1 MKIGIDASRFNLSGG
16 TGVEHYSVKIIQ
28 GLIDYFKHHKKNTLI
43 LYSPRKLTL
52 YKTGTIKHKI
62 IPFPRLWT
70 KIRLSFEMLLHKP
83 DVLFVP
89 SHVLPYFSPKKAII
103 TIHDVAFVHLKK
115 EYSHFQYWYLKK
127 TTKYAVKKAST
138 IIVPSFATQQDLI
151 KFFKCPSE
159 KIVVIP
165 HGCDFEIKKLT
176 TEKDSEILTK
186 MGLSKKDNFFLFIG
200 RLENKKNIKRLIDA
214 FLSFNE
220 TFPNW
225 KLILAG
231 KRGQGFNEIFK
242 KAIKS
247 NAFKRVLM
255 PGYITENEKHV
266 LLKYCD
272 AFVFPSLYEGFGF
285 PILEAYTYHK
295 PVITSQEASI
305 PEVAGNGAIYVDAH
319 KTSSIKEG
327 MEQLIKNPALKEST
341 VAMQNTVLSKFKW
354 DKAIKKTIEVLIAY
368 DKQSNR

>member
-28 GLIDYFKHHKKNTLI
+28 GIIEKFKHQDEHSFI

-52 YKTGTIKHKI
+52 YKTKTIKHRI
-62 IPFPRLWT
+62 MPFPRLWT
-70 KIRLSFEMLLHKP
+70 KVRLSWEMLFHKP

-89 SHVLPYFSPKKAII
+89 SHVLPHFAPKKSVI
-103 TIHDVAFVHLKK
+103 TIHDVAFMHLKK
-115 EYSHFQYWYLKK
+115 EYSRFQFWYLKK
-127 TTKYAVKKAST
+127 TTKHAVKKASN
-138 IIVPSFATQQDLI
+138 IIVPSYATQLDLVNL
-151 KFFKCPSE
+151 FKCPSH
-159 KIVVIP
+159 KITVIP
-165 HGCDFEIKKLT
+165 HGCDFQIKKLS

-186 MGLSKKDNFFLFIG
+186 MGISKKDHFLLFIG
-200 RLENKKNIKRLIDA
+200 RLEDKKNIQRIIEA
-214 FLSFNE
+214 FLGFNE
-220 TFPNW
+220 TFPTW

-231 KRGQGFNEIFK
+231 KRGHGFKEILK
-242 KAIKS
+242 KAMKS
-247 NAFKRVLM
+247 DAFKSVLM

-295 PVITSQEASI
+295 PVITSEEASI
-305 PEVAGNGAIYVDAH
+305 PEVAGNGAIYVNAH
-319 KTSSIKEG
+319 DTLSIKEG
-327 MEQLIKNPALKEST
+327 FEQLIKNPALKETT

-354 DKAIKKTIEVLIAY
+354 DKAIKKTIEVLLN
-368 DKQSNR
+368 DK

>member
-28 GLIDYFKHHKKNTLI
+28 GIIDHFKHQDKHKVI
-43 LYSPRKLTL
+43 LYSPKKLSL
-52 YKTGTIKHKI
+52 YKTKTIQHRV

-70 KIRLSFEMLLHKP
+70 KIRLSWEMLFHKP

-89 SHVLPYFSPKKAII
+89 SHVFPHFSPKKSVI
-103 TIHDVAFVHLKK
+103 TIHDVAFMHLKK
-115 EYSHFQYWYLKK
+115 EYSSFQYWYLKK

-138 IIVPSFATQQDLI
+138 IIVPSFATQQDLV
-151 KFFKCPSE
+151 KFFKCPSD

-165 HGCDFEIKKLT
+165 HGCDFEIKKLS
-176 TEKDSEILTK
+176 TEKDSEILNK
-186 MGLSKKDNFFLFIG
+186 MGISKKDNFFLFIG
-200 RLENKKNIKRLIDA
+200 RLEDKKNISRLIRA
-214 FLSFNE
+214 FLSFHE

-231 KRGQGFNEIFK
+231 KRGQGFNAILK
-242 KAIKS
+242 KAMKS
-247 NAFKRVLM
+247 DAFKHVLM

-295 PVITSQEASI
+295 PVITSEEASI
-305 PEVAGNGAIYVDAH
+305 PEVAGNGAIYVNAH
-319 KTSSIKEG
+319 NTQSIKEG
-327 MEQLIKNPALKEST
+327 MQQLIKNPGLKETT
-341 VAMQNTVLSKFKW
+341 VAMQNTVLSKFTW
-354 DKAIKKTIEVLIAY
+354 DKAIKKTIEVLL
-368 DKQSNR
+368 S

>member
-28 GLIDYFKHHKKNTLI
+28 GLIDTFKHQKEHNLV
-43 LYSPRKLTL
+43 LYSPKKLTL
-52 YKTGTIKHKI
+52 YKTKTIQHRV

-70 KIRLSFEMLLHKP
+70 KIRLSWEMLFHKP

-89 SHVLPYFSPKKAII
+89 SHVFPHFSPKKSII
-103 TIHDVAFVHLKK
+103 TIHDVAFMHLKK
-115 EYSHFQYWYLKK
+115 EYSRFQYWYLKK

-138 IIVPSFATQQDLI
+138 IIVPSFATRQDLV

-165 HGCDFEIKKLT
+165 HGCDFQIKKLS
-176 TEKDSEILTK
+176 TEQDSKLLTRI
-186 MGLSKKDNFFLFIG
+186 GLSKKDNFFLFIG
-200 RLENKKNIKRLIDA
+200 RLEDKKNIKRLISA
-214 FLSFNE
+214 FLSFHE

-231 KRGQGFNEIFK
+231 KRGQGFGEIIK
-242 KAIKS
+242 KAMKAD
-247 NAFKRVLM
+247 AFKHVLM

-285 PILEAYTYHK
+285 PILEAYTYRK

-305 PEVAGNGAIYVDAH
+305 PEVAGNGAIYVNAH
-319 KTSSIKEG
+319 KTTSIKEG
-327 MEQLIKNPALKEST
+327 MEQLIKNPALKET
-341 VAMQNTVLSKFKW
+341 TLAMQNTVLSKFKW
-354 DKAIKKTIEVLIAY
+354 DKAIKKTIEVLLA
-368 DKQSNR
+368 